1 MGRKN
6 SVKIAEIHDMPNVFE
21 TPERM
26 SGQWYRDY
34 FANDNPIVLELGCGR
49 GEYTVNMGKRFP
61 DKNFIGIDI
70 KGPRIWKGAGAALKE
85 GLKNVAFARFRIE
98 YINDYFKEAMADEV
112 WIPFPDPFPRESKS
126 GRRLT
131 SPEFLAR
138 YKPILKPD
146 AILHF
151 KTDCTP
157 LYEWTLETY
166 RQKGIEILTNTNDLH
181 SSEYL
186 DEVTGIP
193 TKYEGIFMA
202 KGEKIKY
209 IKFKI

>member
-1 MGRKN
+1 LGRKN
-6 SVKIAEIHDMPNVFE
+6 SVKIAEIHSMENVFE

-26 SGQWYRDY
+26 EGDWYNSY
-34 FANDNPIVLELGCGR
+34 FNNGNPLVLELGCGR
-49 GEYTVNMGKRFP
+49 GEYTVNMGRRFP
-61 DKNFIGIDI
+61 EKNFVGIDI
-70 KGPRIWKGAGAALKE
+70 KGPRIWKGAGAALRE
-85 GLKNVAFARFRIE
+85 GLMNVAFARFRIE
-98 YINDYFKEAMADEV
+98 YINEYFREPAASEM
-112 WIPFPDPFPRESKS
+112 WIPFPDPFPRASKS

-151 KTDCTP
+151 KTDSTD
-157 LYEWTLETY
+157 LYQWTLDTY
-166 RQKGIEILTNTNDLH
+166 RERGIEILAFTDNLH
-181 SSEYL
+181 NSEYL

-202 KGEKIKY
+202 KGENIKY
-209 IKFKI
+209 IRFKL